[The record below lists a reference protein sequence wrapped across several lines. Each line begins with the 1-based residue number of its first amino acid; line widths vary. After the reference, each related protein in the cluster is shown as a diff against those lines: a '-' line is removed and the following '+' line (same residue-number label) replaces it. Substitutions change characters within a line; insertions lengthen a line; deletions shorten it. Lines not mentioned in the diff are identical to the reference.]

1 MITTLCRL
9 RLLAFSLLLPSICL
23 AACAA
28 SNPASPSPSP
38 FPALTFP
45 PQPTSTLAPSLTP
58 TLLPATQTPPPPSPS
73 ATNPRVVPSSTPVPV
88 PTDTL
93 VPTPSNFGVL
103 RYDLHDL
110 VLALAWS
117 PEGNILAVAAGENI
131 HLVDADTLAELRLLP
146 VGAWAGSLAFNPD
159 GTRLALA
166 AKDGSVQLWD
176 PASGQLQCRL
186 EAHHPGAKSVAF
198 SPDGRWLA
206 STGNDAYVRVW
217 DMESLTPE
225 SSFARS
231 PSPAGRG
238 TVIPGEGACD
248 LLPTAEMIG
257 GVFSVPSAAF
267 SPDGTMIASVD
278 SNMILLRE
286 VSSQRLVRT
295 IHAENSIFSLAYS
308 PDGSQ
313 LASAELGNTIHI
325 WDLASGE
332 MLRGMSQ
339 PGLPNVYVASV
350 AFSPDG
356 KLLAAGSS
364 DGAVTIWDPVT
375 GQLVHKFTGHA
386 RAVTGVAFRPDGRW
400 LASSSLDA
408 TVRLWSLDLP

>member
-9 RLLAFSLLLPSICL
+9 RLLAFLLLLQSICL
-23 AACAA
+23 VACAA
-28 SNPASPSPSP
+28 SHPASPSPSP
-38 FPALTFP
+38 SPTLTFT
-45 PQPTSTLAPSLTP
+45 PQPTSTLTPSLIP
-58 TLLPATQTPPPPSPS
+58 TRLPATQTPPPPAPS
-73 ATNPRVVPSSTPVPV
+73 ATNPQVVPSSTPVPA
-88 PTDTL
+88 PTDTV
-93 VPTPSNFGVL
+93 VPTPSGIRSL
-103 RYDLHDL
+103 HYDPRDL

-117 PEGNILAVAAGENI
+117 PQGDILAVAAGEKI
-131 HLVDADTLAELRLLP
+131 RLVDADTLVELRLLP
-146 VGAWAGSLAFNPD
+146 AGAWAGSLAFNPD

-176 PASGQLQCRL
+176 PAAGQLQCRL

-206 STGNDAYVRVW
+206 STGNDAYVRLW
-217 DMESLTPE
+217 DIS
-225 SSFARS
+225 AI
-231 PSPAGRG
+231 PAEG
-238 TVIPGEGACD
+238 TCD
-248 LLPTAEMIG
+248 LSPYAEMIG
-257 GVFSVPSAAF
+257 GVFSVPSASF
-267 SPDGTMIASVD
+267 SPDGKGIASVD

-313 LASAELGNTIHI
+313 LASAELGNTIHL
-325 WDLASGE
+325 WDVASGE
-332 MLRGMSQ
+332 MLRAMSR

-364 DGAVTIWDPVT
+364 DGAVVVWDPAS
-375 GQLVHKFTGHA
+375 GQLVHTFAGHA
-386 RAVTGVAFRPDGRW
+386 RAVTGVAFKPDGRW
-400 LASSSLDA
+400 LASGSLDA
-408 TVRLWSLDLP
+408 TVRLWPDPNP